1 MAQCLAILAPL
12 GRDAQVI
19 SSLLKSAGID
29 CAIETSADD
38 VVDALDRGG
47 AGALILAEEALAG
60 SGIVRIRGWLTR
72 QPPWSDLPIV
82 LLSTKRGP
90 ETQPSRLTEHLG
102 NVTILERPLHPA
114 TLISAAR
121 AALRARARQ
130 REAEMHIAELAA
142 REAELRQERTALEA
156 SEAALRDLNET
167 LEQRVATAIAE
178 RDRIWRIAPDLMG
191 VISLDGTYLS
201 VNPAWEQVLGW
212 DPDGLTGRNV
222 AEIRHPD
229 DTERIAAGYRQLA
242 AGQPVFGFE
251 ARYRH
256 KEGGWR
262 WISWTVRPEG
272 DFLYAIGRDVT
283 AEKETH
289 TALEAAE
296 TARREADALYRAY
309 FETTAEALFVIR
321 VEPDG
326 GFVIEQVNPAH
337 QAQLGFHQEEVA
349 GKRIDAVLPPAVA
362 EQVIT
367 AYRRVVDT
375 GEIVQYR
382 EAFDLPGGTQHWD
395 NALVP
400 IRDTEG
406 GIVRIFGS
414 SRNVTAQVRAEETL
428 RQAQKMEAVGQLTG
442 GIAHDFNNLLGALVG
457 SLDLIRR
464 KPDDVDRVRQFAE
477 AGIQAAERGAKL
489 TGQLLAFSRAQ
500 RIELKPVIIS
510 DLVDGMHD
518 LLSRSLGPMIRLSMD
533 LNGDGA
539 VLTDPTQL
547 EMAVL
552 NTAINARDAMPDGG
566 ELRITTARRQVG
578 QDAELNPGEYVELS
592 VTDTGTGMPPEVLA
606 RALDPFF
613 TTKDVGKGTGL
624 GLSQVYGI
632 ARQTGGTVRIKSRVG
647 QGTTVC
653 ILLPR
658 TNEAPERTA
667 DPEVAPDMKLDGP
680 QATVLVI
687 DDDPDVRAMLVASLD
702 ALGYRVLEAQD
713 GATGLSVLRDSQPDL
728 LLVDFAMPSMTG
740 AEVARA
746 AQAQR
751 PEMPIVF
758 MSGYSDTAAIEAAA
772 GCDAVMLRKPF
783 RMHDLQ
789 SVLAGALEH

>member
-1 MAQCLAILAPL
+1 MAQCIAILAPL

-19 SSLLKSAGID
+19 AGILKGACID
-29 CAIETSADD
+29 CMIQGSADD
-38 VVDALDRGG
+38 VVHALDGG
-47 AGALILAEEALAG
+47 SAGALILAEEALVE
-60 SGIVRIRGWLTR
+60 SGLVRIRGWLTR
-72 QPPWSDLPIV
+72 QPLWSDLPIV
-82 LLSTKRGP
+82 LLSTKHGSD
-90 ETQPSRLTEHLG
+90 TQPSHLAERLG
-102 NVTILERPLHPA
+102 NVTILERPLHAA

-142 REAELRQERTALEA
+142 RETELRQERTALEA

-167 LEQRVATAIAE
+167 LEQRVASAIAE

-191 VISLDGTYLS
+191 VIRLDGTYLS

-212 DPDGLTGRNV
+212 DPERLTGRNV

-242 AGQPVFGFE
+242 TGQPVFGFE

-256 KEGGWR
+256 KDGGWR
-262 WISWTVRPEG
+262 WISWTVRPES
-272 DFLYAIGRDVT
+272 DLLYAIGRDIT
-283 AEKETH
+283 AEKETRA
-289 TALEAAE
+289 ALEAAE
-296 TARREADALYRAY
+296 AARREADALYRAY

-326 GFVIEQVNPAH
+326 GFIIEQVNPAH
-337 QAQLGFHQEEVA
+337 QTQLGFRQKEVA
-349 GKRIDAVLPPAVA
+349 GKRIDAVLPPALA
-362 EQVIT
+362 EQVIA
-367 AYRRVVDT
+367 AYRNVIET
-375 GEIVQYR
+375 GEIIEYR

-400 IRDTEG
+400 IRDAEG
-406 GIVRIFGS
+406 RIARIFGS

-464 KPDDVDRVRQFAE
+464 KPDDVERVRRFAE
-477 AGIQAAERGAKL
+477 AGIQAAERGARL

-500 RIELKPVIIS
+500 RIEQKPVIVS
-510 DLVDGMHD
+510 NMVQGMHD
-518 LLSRSLGPMIRLSMD
+518 LLSRSLGPMIRLSLD
-533 LNGDGA
+533 LDGDGA
-539 VLTDPTQL
+539 VLSDSTQL

-566 ELRITTARRQVG
+566 ELRITTALRQVG
-578 QDAELNPGEYVELS
+578 QDAELSPGEYVELS
-592 VTDTGTGMPPEVLA
+592 VIDTGTGMSPEVLA

-632 ARQTGGTVRIKSRVG
+632 ARQTGGTVRIESRIG
-647 QGTTVC
+647 QGTTVR

-658 TNEAPERTA
+658 TIERPEPGP
-667 DPEVAPDMKLDGP
+667 DPETTPDAKSDGP
-680 QATVLVI
+680 QATVLVV

-713 GATGLSVLRDSQPDL
+713 GAAGLSMLRDSQPDL
-728 LLVDFAMPSMTG
+728 LLVDFAMPNMTG

-746 AQAQR
+746 VQAQR
-751 PEMPIVF
+751 PGLPIVF
-758 MSGYSDTAAIEAAA
+758 MSGYSDSEAIEAAA
-772 GCDAVMLRKPF
+772 GQEAVMLRKPF
-783 RMHDLQ
+783 RIHDLQ
-789 SVLAGALEH
+789 SVLDGALGR